1 MFETAVEEIRQDNLA
16 AARPISWEA
25 AGHNLRA
32 SPFKLPF
39 LLIFIGPKYE
49 HCLQCNDVVAMNCE
63 LKNRI

>member
-25 AGHNLRA
+25 ASHNLRA

-39 LLIFIGPKYE
+39 LFIFIGPKSD
-49 HCLQCNDVVAMNCE
+49 HWLPLSLTDSLLFVR
-63 LKNRI
+63 LD